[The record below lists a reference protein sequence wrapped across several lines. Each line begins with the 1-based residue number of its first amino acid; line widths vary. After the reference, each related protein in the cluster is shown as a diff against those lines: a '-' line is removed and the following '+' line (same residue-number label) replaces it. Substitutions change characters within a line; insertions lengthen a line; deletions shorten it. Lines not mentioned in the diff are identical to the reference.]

1 MYKNMRKRSNI
12 LLHCVVHAV
21 DQGKDAHQPKSIVYV
36 VFVNTMLFI
45 SMNNSVESWDRQ
57 DNVLGRVSPR
67 K

>member
-1 MYKNMRKRSNI
+1 MLKYI
-12 LLHCVVHAV
+12 VCF
-21 DQGKDAHQPKSIVYV
+21 GYPKFSVYV

-57 DNVLGRVSPR
+57 DYVLGRVSPC